1 MLNPDGTV
9 NLRDAEHALKQA
21 EAAYKKAIADA
32 RTAERAYMGA
42 RRYSMA
48 KTRAMQD
55 LAIARSNADGALEAV
70 QRARGAV
77 HEALNPELS

>member
-9 NLRDAEHALKQA
+9 NLADAEHALAAA
-21 EAAYKKAIADA
+21 EREFNEHVAQA

-48 KTRAMQD
+48 KTRALHD
-55 LAIARSNADGALEAV
+55 LAAARSNADGAWAKVL
-70 QRARGAV
+70 RLRGAV
-77 HEALNPELS
+77 DEALNPELA